1 MRQATRRNAGPAPQ
15 RAKYVALPMGEGG
28 RVVPVDKWEA
38 DHVRN
43 YSTADWKAKVQ
54 VWHDSQLTT
63 LLTFHD
69 ETRFITSL
77 LLLMFPFSLRLYR

>member
-1 MRQATRRNAGPAPQ
+1 
-15 RAKYVALPMGEGG
+15 VALPMGEGG

-69 ETRFITSL
+69 ETRFIT
-77 LLLMFPFSLRLYR
+77 